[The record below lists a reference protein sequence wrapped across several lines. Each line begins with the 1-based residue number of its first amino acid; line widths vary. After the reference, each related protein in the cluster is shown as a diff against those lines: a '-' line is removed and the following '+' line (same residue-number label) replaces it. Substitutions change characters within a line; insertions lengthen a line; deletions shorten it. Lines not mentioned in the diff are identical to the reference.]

1 VKAGKSKH
9 TFAALWNMFEEGRI
23 DTRLLAVMLQ
33 ERLRYIGR
41 VVGGLREA
49 MNIVGDQA
57 AESKRERTK
66 KLNCLSI

>member
-1 VKAGKSKH
+1 
-9 TFAALWNMFEEGRI
+9 MFEEGRI
-23 DTRLLAVMLQ
+23 GTRLLAVMLQ

-57 AESKRERTK
+57 RE
-66 KLNCLSI
+66 